1 MTLIELVVAPVLH
14 VSVPLQPFAVNVAE
28 SPAHIL
34 IAESAKVL
42 SGQCEVQIWLIES
55 ANIPISVHAVTQLL
69 VIEY

>member
-1 MTLIELVVAPVLH
+1 MVVSSAKYSPTQTL
-14 VSVPLQPFAVNVAE
+14 
-28 SPAHIL
+28 AHIL

-42 SGQCEVQIWLIES
+42 SGQCEVHIWLIES